1 MRLFCGCLF
10 QWFLNL
16 STQLIRTPWRACKS
30 SPGPTSRDSDSVDLG
45 WGLRLCISNKF
56 PVEGDAATAGLR
68 TPFEKHRLVPLS
80 GGPSLAGGEEAV
92 KLDPLLP
99 SYPHSPPATDLP
111 LPPKALFCSSFFY
124 IHWPQAVNLAS
135 LGDEPAIWRCPCPET
150 LASHSQRLVWGG
162 TPALDGQTLR
172 PECGSSGRDLKHQP
186 PDIYAGVERS
196 LMGNWRATQFLPPV
210 RALCS

>member
-1 MRLFCGCLF
+1 MKIKEAFLRLSLPVGLKFEH
-10 QWFLNL
+10 
-16 STQLIRTPWRACKS
+16 STHQNPLESLRKR
-30 SPGPTSRDSDSVDLG
+30 SPEPTSRDSDSVDLG

-111 LPPKALFCSSFFY
+111 LPPKALFCSSVFY
-124 IHWPQAVNLAS
+124 IHWPQAV
-135 LGDEPAIWRCPCPET
+135 
-150 LASHSQRLVWGG
+150 
-162 TPALDGQTLR
+162 
-172 PECGSSGRDLKHQP
+172 
-186 PDIYAGVERS
+186 
-196 LMGNWRATQFLPPV
+196 
-210 RALCS
+210 